1 MTTAERAIR
10 FIERGLVHSK
20 GRFAGKPFKLA
31 GWQQAIVGQLFGQLN
46 QDGTRQFRTALIE
59 LPRKNG
65 KTQLA
70 AALALYLLLA
80 DGEPGA
86 EVYSAAADKDQ
97 ARLVFG
103 EAKRML
109 QSSPVLAPRAQVFR
123 DVIFVPETQS
133 IYRALS
139 SDAPTKHG
147 LNPHGVIVDELHAH
161 QNRELW
167 DVLTT
172 AQGTRVQPLTVAIT
186 TAGYDRTSVCFD
198 LHEYA
203 RKVRAGIVHDPTF
216 YSAYWGAP
224 DEADWTSRDVWKA
237 ANPALGDFLSL
248 TFLEQEFRQAS
259 ELPARQNAFRQLY
272 LNQWVSQS
280 QRWIDLPL
288 WDANGK
294 HAHVV
299 SAETMAGRQA
309 YGGLDL
315 ASVSDM
321 CAWVMEF
328 PCEDTEGAVD
338 DYFRAS

>member
-1 MTTAERAIR
+1 VTQDHRAIR

-20 GRFAGKPFKLA
+20 GRFAGKPFTLA
-31 GWQQAIVGQLFGQLN
+31 DWQRQIVGDLFGTLN
-46 QDGTRQFRTALIE
+46 PDGTRRYRTSLIE

-65 KTQLA
+65 KTQMA
-70 AALALYLLLA
+70 AALALYLLMA
-80 DGEPGA
+80 DGEPGS

-109 QSSPVLAPRAQVFR
+109 QASPLLAKQAQVFR
-123 DVIFVPETQS
+123 DAIFIPETQS

-147 LNPHGVIVDELHAH
+147 LNPHGVVVDELHAH
-161 QNRELW
+161 RDRELW

-186 TAGYDRTSVCFD
+186 TAGYDRTSVCYE

-203 RKVRAGIVHDPTF
+203 RKVRAGILSDPTF
-216 YSAYWGAP
+216 YSVYYGAS
-224 DEADWTSRDVWKA
+224 DDADWTSREVWRA
-237 ANPALGDFLSL
+237 ANPALGDFLSEP
-248 TFLEQEFRQAS
+248 FLEVEFRQAS

-280 QRWIDLPL
+280 TRWIDLAL
-288 WDANGK
+288 WDANHT
-294 HAHVV
+294 HAQTCCSVEHVT
-299 SAETMAGRQA
+299 AA
-309 YGGLDL
+309 
-315 ASVSDM
+315 
-321 CAWVMEF
+321 
-328 PCEDTEGAVD
+328 
-338 DYFRAS
+338 